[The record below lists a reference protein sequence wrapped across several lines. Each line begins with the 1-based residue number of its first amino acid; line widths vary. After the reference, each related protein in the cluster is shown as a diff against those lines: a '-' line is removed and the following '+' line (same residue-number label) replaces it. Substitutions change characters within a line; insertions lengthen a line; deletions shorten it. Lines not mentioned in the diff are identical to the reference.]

1 MSFIAKLD
9 KRYLMKLSISELK
22 WTMFEIKGEISLIKR
37 YIERIIKFENTALVL
52 CDFKWKILQY
62 AITFSQILFCIQI
75 WFACLI
81 TSCSFILLFSVVTF
95 SWPHANEFLSPTFV
109 VLCLFRVMEVVT
121 VDDDS
126 STSLDYTFICL
137 TIFFVSY
144 KWTTVAYSINLK
156 Y

>member
-1 MSFIAKLD
+1 MA
-9 KRYLMKLSISELK
+9 LSISELK
-22 WTMFEIKGEISLIKR
+22 WTMFEIKGEISLITRKFIF
-37 YIERIIKFENTALVL
+37 IERISKSKDIALVW
-52 CDFKWKILQY
+52 CDFKWKILHC
-62 AITFSQILFCIQI
+62 AITFSQILFCIQL

-81 TSCSFILLFSVVTF
+81 TSNSFILLFSVVTF

-126 STSLDYTFICL
+126 SASFDYMFICL

-156 Y
+156 S